1 MGRKKLVRNIRLKEI
16 LKEQGKDANWLA
28 DVIKRKFKIN
38 KNRTLAKIKGDERVG
53 IMDRIQWAL
62 ILKVE
67 LKEFTSH

>member
-28 DVIKRKFKIN
+28 DVIKSKFKIN
-38 KNRTLAKIKGDERVG
+38 KNRTLAKIKGDERVY
-53 IMDRIQWAL
+53 IMDRVQWAL